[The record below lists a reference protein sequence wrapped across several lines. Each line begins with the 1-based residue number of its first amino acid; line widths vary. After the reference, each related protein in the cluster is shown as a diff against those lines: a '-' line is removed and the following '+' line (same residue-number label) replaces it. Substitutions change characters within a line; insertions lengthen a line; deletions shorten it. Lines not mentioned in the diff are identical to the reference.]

1 MRIYTLA
8 LVCLMVVSCSKG
20 TDQTP
25 ADINSGADTSAV
37 AGRSKAT
44 ARTNTDGIDTVTFHV
59 TDSTVTLRASG
70 FPQPSGRVVNV
81 MVTGVDSRLGD
92 PMGHADANHLIR
104 FFVDSGC
111 VEIISIPRDTYFDA
125 GFDDTTNLNKL
136 TNVRANRG
144 RSSYLKAICEI
155 AGVPRIDYWV
165 EFGFS
170 QAIGLLELMGYK
182 ENASS
187 TLRVLRSRQ
196 AYSSGDFQRVYNQGQ
211 FMRQVMLRAFDN
223 TDDFVGELGLR
234 AALALVET
242 NMTYDA
248 CEQILD
254 GLRSNGFSSE
264 DPTRIWVRLKP
275 SLITKLKVYSFDSAN
290 VTEINKQISQK
301 IGRLGLDS
309 IPINQETYER
319 RLAKLIDKAALDS
332 ARSPASVIR
341 LLRRPYEQRAWLQV
355 PDLSKRKAYRD
366 RMCSMLIVSYRRVK
380 NHDAAHRIEDY
391 ISLDNKVNA
400 SK

>member
-1 MRIYTLA
+1 M
-8 LVCLMVVSCSKG
+8 SCSKG
-20 TDQTP
+20 
-25 ADINSGADTSAV
+25 ADDSPSEINGGGDSTAV
-37 AGRSKAT
+37 AGGAKAA
-44 ARTNTDGIDTVTFHV
+44 ARTNVDGIDTVTFHV

-70 FPQPSGRVVNV
+70 FPQPTGRVVNV

-92 PMGHADANHLIR
+92 PMGHADANHLVR
-104 FFVDSGC
+104 FFLDSGC

-144 RSSYLKAICEI
+144 RNSYLKAICEI
-155 AGVPRIDYWV
+155 AGVSRVDYWV

-254 GLRSNGFSSE
+254 ELRSHGFSSE

-275 SLITKLKVYSFDSAN
+275 ALITKLKVYSFDSAN
-290 VTEINKQISQK
+290 VGEINKQISQK
-301 IGRLGLDS
+301 IGRMGLDS
-309 IPINQETYER
+309 IPVNQETYER

-332 ARSPASVIR
+332 ARSPGSVIR

-355 PDLSKRKAYRD
+355 PDLARRRTYRD
-366 RMCSMLIVSYRRVK
+366 RMCTMLVTSYRRVK
-380 NHDAAHRIEDY
+380 NHDAASRIEEY
-391 ISLDNKVNA
+391 ITLDNKVNA

>member
-1 MRIYTLA
+1 MRIYMLA

-20 TDQTP
+20 TDDAP
-25 ADINSGADTSAV
+25 ADSNSGADTAAV
-37 AGRSKAT
+37 AGGSKAA
-44 ARTNTDGIDTVTFHV
+44 ARTNIDGIDTVTFHV

-144 RSSYLKAICEI
+144 RTSYLKAICEI

-301 IGRLGLDS
+301 IGRMGLDS

>member
-1 MRIYTLA
+1 MRIYMLA

-25 ADINSGADTSAV
+25 ADVNSGADTAAV
-37 AGRSKAT
+37 AGRSKAA
-44 ARTNTDGIDTVTFHV
+44 ARTNIDGIDTVTFHV

-144 RSSYLKAICEI
+144 RTSYLKAVCEI

-301 IGRLGLDS
+301 IGRMGLDS